1 MKDSKLTNKRT
12 RRRPGIAAAAILL
25 SCCATSAVAAFSA
38 PTMKA
43 DLFRRSSNLR
53 NSEIEKSTRRRGQ
66 GIPAG
71 SPLEMICKDQ
81 HDFEMQVGHAM
92 DVLRQDYPCILSENP
107 DYSIYDDNLELIDPT
122 GVRLLGVNNYKAAFR
137 LLHAVVGIFY
147 CPERSGLTFRMCYD
161 KARQNIRIHWNA
173 QVIPKAIFGGYK
185 TTLHVD
191 GISVYELS
199 KNSGNITQHRIEQ
212 LVINDNTF
220 MPEQGIFAALRGYA
234 VKSDVDSI
242 PVFNVDS
249 IPLFNVD
256 SIPIFT
262 LEGSRVQREAKHENE
277 VLQFQNFSPISRS
290 ILFSNNGDEKRVRS
304 SQLSSVSSNA
314 FDNLDWEA
322 LEKKNM
328 ARKKFGLD
336 PLTPEEFIDLQ
347 EQVAELDSQQ
357 QKRAAT
363 TAAEMAKKKQQ
374 EEGGFLKKLF
384 GKALENTCEENWDC
398 ERPEVCCDFG
408 FKKMCCTSGMRV
420 LDGPQSRQGQLAE
433 VPVIANPNPYP
444 PQDPRRRNPF

>member
-1 MKDSKLTNKRT
+1 M
-12 RRRPGIAAAAILL
+12 
-25 SCCATSAVAAFSA
+25 
-38 PTMKA
+38 
-43 DLFRRSSNLR
+43 
-53 NSEIEKSTRRRGQ
+53 
-66 GIPAG
+66 
-71 SPLEMICKDQ
+71 
-81 HDFEMQVGHAM
+81 
-92 DVLRQDYPCILSENP
+92 
-107 DYSIYDDNLELIDPT
+107 
-122 GVRLLGVNNYKAAFR
+122 
-137 LLHAVVGIFY
+137 
-147 CPERSGLTFRMCYD
+147 
-161 KARQNIRIHWNA
+161 
-173 QVIPKAIFGGYK
+173 
-185 TTLHVD
+185 
-191 GISVYELS
+191 
-199 KNSGNITQHRIEQ
+199 
-212 LVINDNTF
+212 
-220 MPEQGIFAALRGYA
+220 
-234 VKSDVDSI
+234 
-242 PVFNVDS
+242 
-249 IPLFNVD
+249 
-256 SIPIFT
+256 
-262 LEGSRVQREAKHENE
+262 
-277 VLQFQNFSPISRS
+277 
-290 ILFSNNGDEKRVRS
+290 
-304 SQLSSVSSNA
+304 SSNA

-444 PQDPRRRNPF
+444 PQDPRRRDPF

>member
-1 MKDSKLTNKRT
+1 M
-12 RRRPGIAAAAILL
+12 
-25 SCCATSAVAAFSA
+25 
-38 PTMKA
+38 
-43 DLFRRSSNLR
+43 
-53 NSEIEKSTRRRGQ
+53 
-66 GIPAG
+66 
-71 SPLEMICKDQ
+71 
-81 HDFEMQVGHAM
+81 
-92 DVLRQDYPCILSENP
+92 
-107 DYSIYDDNLELIDPT
+107 
-122 GVRLLGVNNYKAAFR
+122 LGVNNYKAAFR

-290 ILFSNNGDEKRVRS
+290 ILFSSNGDEKRVWS